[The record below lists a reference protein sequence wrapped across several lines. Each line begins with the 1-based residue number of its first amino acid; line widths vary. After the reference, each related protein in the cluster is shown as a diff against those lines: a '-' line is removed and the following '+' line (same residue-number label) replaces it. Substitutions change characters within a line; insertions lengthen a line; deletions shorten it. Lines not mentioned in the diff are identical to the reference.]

1 MIIRSFHIGRFLQT
15 YAVLIMIVFL
25 VIALSTLSENF
36 LTLRNLLNILNQ
48 NAPLAIMASAMTLVI
63 IAGGFDLSVA
73 AIFAM
78 GSVMSAWIALHVDPY
93 LGLFLAPFI
102 GLILGTMNGV
112 VINALRVHSFLAT
125 IATSLIFKGVAIV
138 ISDGRLI
145 SVRLDTFTW
154 LGRDKLGGVFIA
166 IWILVAF
173 AAILT
178 FVLNRTTFG
187 RRVFAVGGN
196 EVAAVLSGIR
206 TDRVKTATFAIAGF
220 AAGLAAIIATSRVAL
235 GQAGAGQGMELQA
248 IAAVILGGT
257 SIYGGAG
264 AVWRSLGGVF
274 LLALISNGFNI
285 LNADPFYR
293 DLTTGLVILAAIG
306 ISAGGKRRV
315 SRPCR
320 ASQGLTEIRAAMR
333 AAAIE
338 GEADAVHR
346 MAEAAGLTPADRT
359 AISAHAADLVRD
371 VRASGTASIM
381 QGFLAEYGLTTRE
394 GVALMCLAEALLRV
408 PDTETIDALIED
420 KIGASDWAAHLG
432 QSSSPLVN
440 ASTWALLLTGK
451 VLGEAEEGLAGVLHG
466 AIRRLGEPVI
476 RAAVAQS
483 MRELGH
489 QFVLGRDMGEAMAR
503 AAELEAQG
511 YSFSYDMLGEAARTE
526 ADARRYHLAYSDS
539 ITALAAVGRGKGIR
553 DRPGISVKLSA
564 LHPRYEFGQHARVMT
579 ELAARLGALALLAK
593 SAGIG
598 LNVDAEEAD
607 RLDLSLDVIEA
618 VFADPALGGWDG
630 FGVVVQAYGKRA
642 AHVIDWVG
650 ALARAHGRPIM
661 VRLVKGAYW
670 DSEIKRAQTLG
681 LDGFPVFTR
690 KESTDVVYLACAH
703 RLLGMTDRL
712 YPQFATHNA
721 HTVAAVLH
729 MAGGAKGLRVPAPAR
744 DGRGPARGGAR
755 GARGPLP
762 HLRAGGR
769 AP

>member
-63 IAGGFDLSVA
+63 ISGGFDLSVA

-257 SIYGGAG
+257 SIYGGDG

-306 ISAGGKRRV
+306 ISAGGKRR
-315 SRPCR
+315 
-320 ASQGLTEIRAAMR
+320 
-333 AAAIE
+333 
-338 GEADAVHR
+338 
-346 MAEAAGLTPADRT
+346 
-359 AISAHAADLVRD
+359 
-371 VRASGTASIM
+371 
-381 QGFLAEYGLTTRE
+381 
-394 GVALMCLAEALLRV
+394 
-408 PDTETIDALIED
+408 
-420 KIGASDWAAHLG
+420 
-432 QSSSPLVN
+432 
-440 ASTWALLLTGK
+440 
-451 VLGEAEEGLAGVLHG
+451 
-466 AIRRLGEPVI
+466 
-476 RAAVAQS
+476 
-483 MRELGH
+483 
-489 QFVLGRDMGEAMAR
+489 
-503 AAELEAQG
+503 
-511 YSFSYDMLGEAARTE
+511 
-526 ADARRYHLAYSDS
+526 
-539 ITALAAVGRGKGIR
+539 
-553 DRPGISVKLSA
+553 
-564 LHPRYEFGQHARVMT
+564 
-579 ELAARLGALALLAK
+579 
-593 SAGIG
+593 
-598 LNVDAEEAD
+598 
-607 RLDLSLDVIEA
+607 
-618 VFADPALGGWDG
+618 
-630 FGVVVQAYGKRA
+630 
-642 AHVIDWVG
+642 
-650 ALARAHGRPIM
+650 
-661 VRLVKGAYW
+661 
-670 DSEIKRAQTLG
+670 
-681 LDGFPVFTR
+681 
-690 KESTDVVYLACAH
+690 
-703 RLLGMTDRL
+703 
-712 YPQFATHNA
+712 
-721 HTVAAVLH
+721 
-729 MAGGAKGLRVPAPAR
+729 
-744 DGRGPARGGAR
+744 
-755 GARGPLP
+755 
-762 HLRAGGR
+762 
-769 AP
+769 